1 VAGAEDAWPGLTVD
15 LTPDPAAGE
24 VDVALRL
31 SGDTAAQVRS
41 IGVARAWADTR
52 GASAIVGVTA
62 RDGEGDLPLR
72 DGAED
77 GPDRIV
83 LPARP
88 PRGGELAVHY
98 RARANGDTSRFGLRL
113 DGRRVSGVGHA
124 FLLLPRIEAEVPVRI
139 RWHLAALGPGASAA
153 TSFGTGA
160 IVVTRATSEMVGS
173 AAYIAGLTH
182 VEVPLAGLTH
192 VEVPAVASVADV
204 THVEAPV
211 VASPTHV
218 EVSAEVPAV
227 ASVASPTHVE
237 VSAEVPAV
245 ASVASP
251 THVEVP
257 AVSPAA
263 ASATH
268 VEVPLPSPPSPDA
281 PPGPRLVVLGTPAFD
296 TRAAFYWS
304 VTALTTLTRFFE
316 PPTATDPS
324 PSPPAPLAPFSFLL
338 IAEPG
343 LGGAHDGAALTDS
356 FALWFDQG
364 RAFDAGLKS
373 VVAHELTHRYLGGAL
388 RLEDPGGNEAVWFSE
403 GFTVHL
409 ARRWLLES
417 GMVTPRDVLGDLRR
431 TMDDRPSPDRV
442 GACAASPSGRSQEEY
457 RRGARYAALTD
468 VAIQKASSGHRGI
481 DDLVRELLARARSEH
496 RSALPLGAWR
506 DAVQRELGD
515 AGGATFD
522 RLITRGEAMDL
533 PDDAFGP
540 CFHRASREDEVFDL
554 GFDRRSLA
562 ATPAVVTGVT
572 RGSAADKAG
581 LRDGALVIASRLPA
595 ADAAAQ
601 KGGKKIDVVLTIA
614 GRGGGK
620 KIRYRPWVKRHSV
633 VWEAQE
639 CSKRR

>member
-1 VAGAEDAWPGLTVD
+1 MRCRLLRLLGISGILALGACGSRGSVKADAGAVEDAWLGLTVD
-15 LTPDPAAGE
+15 LTPDPAAGAVE
-24 VDVALRL
+24 VGVRL
-31 SGDTAAQVRS
+31 SGDAAAKVRS

-52 GASAIVGVTA
+52 GGSAILGVTA
-62 RDGEGDLPLR
+62 RDGDGDLLLR
-72 DGAED
+72 DGPED
-77 GPDRIV
+77 GPDRV
-83 LPARP
+83 FLPARA
-88 PRGGELAVHY
+88 PRGGELALRY

-113 DGRRVSGVGHA
+113 DGRRMSGVGHA
-124 FLLLPRIEAEVPVRI
+124 FLLLPRIEEEVPVRI
-139 RWHLAALGPGASAA
+139 RWHLAALTPGASAA

-160 IVVTRATSEMVGS
+160 VVVTHATSELVGN
-173 AAYIAGLTH
+173 AAYLAGLTH
-182 VEVPLAGLTH
+182 VEVPLAN
-192 VEVPAVASVADV
+192 
-204 THVEAPV
+204 
-211 VASPTHV
+211 PTHV
-218 EVSAEVPAV
+218 EVLAPSSA
-227 ASVASPTHVE
+227 
-237 VSAEVPAV
+237 SA
-245 ASVASP
+245 P

-257 AVSPAA
+257 AAA
-263 ASATH
+263 APSH
-268 VEVPLPSPPSPDA
+268 VELPLPSPPSPSA
-281 PPGPRLVVLGTPAFD
+281 ATPPGPRLVVLGNPAFD

-304 VTALTTLTRFFE
+304 VTALTTLARFFE
-316 PPTATDPS
+316 PPADTAP
-324 PSPPAPLAPFSFLL
+324 PPAAPFAFLL

-388 RLEDPGGNEAVWFSE
+388 RLEDPSGNEAVWFSE

-431 TMDDRPSPDRV
+431 TMDDAPSSDRV
-442 GACAASPSGRSQEEY
+442 GACATSSSGRSQEEY

-468 VAIQKASSGHRGI
+468 AAIQKASSGQRGI
-481 DDLVRELLARARSEH
+481 DDLVRDLLARARSER

-515 AGGATFD
+515 AGGASFD
-522 RLITRGEAMDL
+522 RMITRGEAVEL

-540 CFHRASREDEVFDL
+540 CFHRASREEEAFDL

-581 LRDGALVIASRLPA
+581 LRDGALVLASRLPA
-595 ADAAAQ
+595 DAAAAQ
-601 KGGKKIDVVLTIA
+601 KGGKKADVVLTIA

-620 KIRYRPWVKRHSV
+620 KIRYRPWVKRHV
-633 VWEAQE
+633 IVWEAQE
-639 CSKRR
+639 CGKRR